1 MDILIEN
8 YEVATTTAM
17 LNLGIADKIISNV
30 RAFYGLF
37 SCGQRAREE
46 MIMSKE
52 LTELDGVS
60 FSFSEFTN
68 KGHKNEAAI
77 KKRLLSLRPNDLYT
91 AMNRLYPDL
100 AAALATP
107 DSVAPNNP
115 YTRDVSDRLR
125 QKKLKFMHPR
135 LEVIR
140 HSFSPRDYITLS
152 LAAFIGLDEMSN
164 IFLFPVFNITFDVDN
179 KEQL

>member
-1 MDILIEN
+1 MDIMDILIEN

-46 MIMSKE
+46 MIISKE

-77 KKRLLSLRPNDLYT
+77 KKRLLSLRPNDL
-91 AMNRLYPDL
+91 
-100 AAALATP
+100 
-107 DSVAPNNP
+107 
-115 YTRDVSDRLR
+115 
-125 QKKLKFMHPR
+125 
-135 LEVIR
+135 
-140 HSFSPRDYITLS
+140 
-152 LAAFIGLDEMSN
+152 
-164 IFLFPVFNITFDVDN
+164 
-179 KEQL
+179 